1 MEQKALTW
9 PPSSNFVRVSTVAFA
24 DNCRVVVVDGGVLIR
39 FCDDDGEEDDDD
51 ELRNIDVVPANLDIE
66 VKLKIDDLI

>member
-24 DNCRVVVVDGGVLIR
+24 DNCRVVVGVDGGVLIR
-39 FCDDDGEEDDDD
+39 FCDDEEDD
-51 ELRNIDVVPANLDIE
+51 ELRKIDVVPANLDIE